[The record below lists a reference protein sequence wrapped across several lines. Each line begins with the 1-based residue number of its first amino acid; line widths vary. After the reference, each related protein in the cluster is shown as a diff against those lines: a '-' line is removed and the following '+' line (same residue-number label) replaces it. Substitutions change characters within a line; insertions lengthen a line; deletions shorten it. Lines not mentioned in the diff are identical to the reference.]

1 VKRLTLIR
9 HAKSSWRDASLEDF
23 DRPLSSRGRR
33 DAPRMAE
40 RLAAAK
46 PAPEQMLASPAL
58 RAADTA
64 RAMAA
69 ALGRPET
76 WIRWMRSLY
85 MGSPGRLLSAVQELD
100 DAVEHAALVGHNP
113 GLSELVEL
121 LTDAGIDDV
130 PTCGI
135 VTIELDVEHW
145 RDAAPGRGRV
155 VAFDHPKRS
164 R

>member
-1 VKRLTLIR
+1 
-9 HAKSSWRDASLEDF
+9 
-23 DRPLSSRGRR
+23 
-33 DAPRMAE
+33 
-40 RLAAAK
+40 
-46 PAPEQMLASPAL
+46 
-58 RAADTA
+58 
-64 RAMAA
+64 MAA
-69 ALGRPET
+69 ALGRAET

-85 MGSPGRLLSAVQELD
+85 MGSPGRLLSAVQEID

-135 VTIELDVEHW
+135 VTIELDVERW